1 MTFINELEVIVQS
14 TYSKIL
20 AKHQIQNIIGKT
32 LNCDSFLKITQAI
45 KDELIIS
52 LNNGLTALETA
63 NNIILETANNII
75 YRLLKENYFKYENHE
90 MAVLIG
96 YVYLKR
102 QGVTIN
108 NYTLDGINNNST
120 LNEIRSVTVSW

>member
-1 MTFINELEVIVQS
+1 MTFINELEGIVQS
-14 TYSKIL
+14 TYSQVL
-20 AKHQIQNIIGKT
+20 AKHKIQNVAGKT
-32 LNCDSFLKITQAI
+32 LNCNSFLKITQAI

-52 LNNGLTALETA
+52 SKNGLIVLETA
-63 NNIILETANNII
+63 NNIIF
-75 YRLLKENYFKYENHE
+75 RLLKENYFKYENHE

-108 NYTLDGINNNST
+108 NYTLDSINNNST
-120 LNEIRSVTVSW
+120 INEIRSVTISW

>member
-14 TYSKIL
+14 TYSKVL
-20 AKHQIQNIIGKT
+20 AKHHIHNIIGKT

-52 LNNGLTALETA
+52 SNNGLIVLETA
-63 NNIILETANNII
+63 NNIVLK
-75 YRLLKENYFKYENHE
+75 LLKENYFKYENHE

-120 LNEIRSVTVSW
+120 LNEIRNVTVSW